1 MMWVVGFPFKA
12 KFVLLGKVLFDHEMY
27 FTRSIES
34 EVIQKNISC
43 TKYFFLALQVL
54 LSQIL
59 HLLQNLTF
67 FDYLSFIKISVK
79 YSIFQNLSNSV

>member
-1 MMWVVGFPFKA
+1 MWVVEFSFKA
-12 KFVLLGKVLFDHEMY
+12 NFVLLGKVLFDHEMY
-27 FTRSIES
+27 LTRSLELKL
-34 EVIQKNISC
+34 VQKYIS
-43 TKYFFLALQVL
+43 FLPLQVL